1 MALLVGPLATRIGMP
16 GVAGTDYRVA
26 AVGLA
31 LNGFVPLLMGL
42 AVALLLAT
50 VCVAGSVS

>member
-16 GVAGTDYRVA
+16 GVAGTDYLVA

-50 VCVAGSVS
+50 VCAAGSVS

>member
-16 GVAGTDYRVA
+16 GVAGTDYLVA

-31 LNGFVPLLMGL
+31 LNGFVLFIGTSIGPLCPG
-42 AVALLLAT
+42 
-50 VCVAGSVS
+50 CPVSSRY